1 MDPPHAQRRDRVLA
15 TLGDAAAMVLVA
27 APELVAGRDVELRY
41 FVDPD
46 LWYLTGYT
54 EPDAV
59 AVLAPSADQPFTL
72 FVRDRDPRQ
81 ELWTGGREDP
91 EAAGERIG
99 ADAVETVESL
109 PDVLPGLLRRVDRV
123 YFRLGTGRSDVESL
137 VLDILGSG
145 RSARQRSGRG
155 PAELVDPGLIL
166 DDMRLIKGPEEIL
179 AIRQAVDITVAA
191 FEEALAV
198 VGPGVGEW
206 EVEATVE
213 AAFRRAG
220 AHGPAFA
227 TIAASGPNAT
237 VLHYTANDRAMASG
251 ELLLLDAGAR
261 HGHYNADLTRTVP
274 VGGTLQGPAADV
286 HHAVLQAERAAID
299 AVRPGATI
307 PDIHS
312 AALRVLIPAMVDL
325 GLLHGDPDEL
335 QHDEATWKRFFPHS
349 TSHWLGLDVHDV
361 GTYAH
366 GRIPRPLEPGMV
378 LTVEPGLYIPPN
390 DPDTPPHL
398 RAIGV
403 RIEDNILVTS
413 TGHENL
419 SKALP
424 R

>member
-1 MDPPHAQRRDRVLA
+1 MDHPHAHRRDRVLE
-15 TLGDAAAMVLVA
+15 TLGEEAAMVLVA

-54 EPDAV
+54 EPEAV

-109 PDVLPGLLRRVDRV
+109 SDVLPGLLRQVDRL
-123 YFRLGTGRSDVESL
+123 YFRLGTGRSDVEGL

-145 RSARQRSGRG
+145 RSARQRSGHG

-166 DDMRLIKGPEEIL
+166 DDMRLIKGPEEIH

-198 VGPGVGEW
+198 VGAGVGEW

-213 AAFRRAG
+213 AAFRKAG

-237 VLHYTANDRAMASG
+237 VLHYTANDRTMATG
-251 ELLLLDAGAR
+251 DLLLLDAGAR
-261 HGHYNADLTRTVP
+261 HRHYNADLTRTVP
-274 VGGTLQGPAADV
+274 VGGAFHGPAADV
-286 HHAVLQAERAAID
+286 HQAVLEAERAAID

-307 PDIHS
+307 PDVHS

-335 QHDEATWKRFFPHS
+335 QEDEATWKHFFPHS

-366 GRIPRPLEPGMV
+366 RGTPRPLEPGMI

-390 DPDTPPHL
+390 DPDAPPHL

-403 RIEDNILVTS
+403 RIEDNILVTPN
-413 TGHENL
+413 GRENL
-419 SKALP
+419 SQALQP
-424 R
+424 